1 MRSHHQEPTH
11 KPPKPPI
18 HLEKTFSIPSPP
30 LRRAATLAVVSLL
43 ALVPLSEAKDQKGGN
58 GKGKGNSGDKGNSG
72 NSASKGNQGNKGGN
86 GPSFGFPGN
95 KFKDKAHPV
104 YLTHPGSKFKLSKGD
119 GYAGPGYYYGPP
131 NSPYYYARSDV
142 RYFANHGAIPRDFYN
157 QDAYRM
163 NSDDARVQQALARL
177 GYYRGSIDGRFGPQS
192 MRAMNS
198 YQQSQGQQV
207 TGAITAMLL
216 RSLGL

>member
-1 MRSHHQEPTH
+1 M
-11 KPPKPPI
+11 
-18 HLEKTFSIPSPP
+18 KTLSIPSNPM
-30 LRRAATLAVVSLL
+30 LRAAALAVVSLL
-43 ALVPLSEAKDQKGGN
+43 ALAPISQAKDQKGGN
-58 GKGKGNSGDKGNSG
+58 SKGKGNSDDKSDRGDRGDRDDRDDKDERGRDSRFH
-72 NSASKGNQGNKGGN
+72 GNKPHDQGH
-86 GPSFGFPGN
+86 SAYHSH
-95 KFKDKAHPV
+95 AH
-104 YLTHPGSKFKLSKGD
+104 SKFKLSKGN

-131 NSPYYYARSDV
+131 NSPYYYARPDV

-177 GYYRGSIDGRFGPQS
+177 GYYQGSIDGRFGPQS
-192 MRAMNS
+192 MRAMHH